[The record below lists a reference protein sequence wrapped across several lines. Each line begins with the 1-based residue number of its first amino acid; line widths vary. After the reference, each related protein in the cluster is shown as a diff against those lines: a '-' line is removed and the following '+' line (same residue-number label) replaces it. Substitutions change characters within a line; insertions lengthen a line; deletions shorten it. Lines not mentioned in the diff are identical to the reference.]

1 MIHKDKKV
9 CNGAPPGKPALWWLK
24 KRLDG
29 EFAHTDLA
37 PVLAK
42 TAAEAAA
49 MHGLTLAQ
57 CTVDVRC
64 QELEV
69 PVPDVPV
76 DRYAA
81 LRCVEED
88 DE

>member
-1 MIHKDKKV
+1 MIHKNNKV
-9 CNGAPPGKPALWWLK
+9 CKGAPPGKPSLWWLK

-49 MHGLTLAQ
+49 LHGLTLAQ
-57 CTVDVRC
+57 CTTEIRW
-64 QELEV
+64 QELEQ

-76 DRYAA
+76 DRYASI
-81 LRCVEED
+81 RCED